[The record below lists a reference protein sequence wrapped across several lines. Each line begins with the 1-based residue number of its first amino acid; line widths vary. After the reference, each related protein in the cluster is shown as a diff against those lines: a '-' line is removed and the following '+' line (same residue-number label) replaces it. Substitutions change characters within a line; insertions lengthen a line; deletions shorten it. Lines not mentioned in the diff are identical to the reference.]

1 MMDQGAVFYWTATIC
16 SDFGY
21 GDLEEGVRP
30 DQEMASGPPVEMRQS
45 ADTLELFLVGRDV
58 SDQALLVGE
67 HLHLAG
73 MSRTSDQQVMT
84 TTVHTSS
91 FGQPCSSATLI
102 GTASGNGAD

>member
-1 MMDQGAVFYWTATIC
+1 MMDQAAVFYWTATIC

-21 GDLEEGVRP
+21 GDREEGVRP

-67 HLHLAG
+67 HLHL
-73 MSRTSDQQVMT
+73 MRHVPPHVLTLT
-84 TTVHTSS
+84 TNAPRQCAW
-91 FGQPCSSATLI
+91 F
-102 GTASGNGAD
+102 D